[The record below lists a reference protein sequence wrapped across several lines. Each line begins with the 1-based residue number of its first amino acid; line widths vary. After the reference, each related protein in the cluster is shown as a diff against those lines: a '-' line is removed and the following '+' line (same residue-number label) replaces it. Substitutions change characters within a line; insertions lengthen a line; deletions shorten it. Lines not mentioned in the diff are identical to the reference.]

1 MIFHAINAVGV
12 AIIVGKYLLFGLLAA
27 VTITNAT

>member
-1 MIFHAINAVGV
+1 MISQAINAVGV
-12 AIIVGKYLLFGLLAA
+12 AILVGKDILLGLLAA